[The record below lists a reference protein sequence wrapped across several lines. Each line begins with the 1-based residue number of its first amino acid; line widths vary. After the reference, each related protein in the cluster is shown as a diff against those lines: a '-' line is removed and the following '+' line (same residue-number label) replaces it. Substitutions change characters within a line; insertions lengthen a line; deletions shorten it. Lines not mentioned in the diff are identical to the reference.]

1 MRVNVVCR
9 QNIFRHTWH
18 LTSKLAGNAFI
29 NRSPY
34 NIKQPFGSADNV
46 PTVMNDNAHVYA
58 GIGGHSVTL
67 RAAA

>member
-1 MRVNVVCR
+1 MRVNVVCIE
-9 QNIFRHTWH
+9 NIFRHTWH
-18 LTSKLAGNAFI
+18 LTSKLPGNSFI

-34 NIKQPFGSADNV
+34 NINQPFGSADNV

-67 RAAA
+67 RAAV